1 MTTQTHRP
9 RRLRENK
16 VLREMLQETRL
27 HASELVYPL
36 FVKEGIVEKNF
47 IPSMPGIFQWPLSEI
62 ADEAQDCFDKGVRS
76 VILFGI
82 PKKKNEKASEAYNPN
97 GVIQQAIKKIKEKVP
112 ELFVIAD
119 ICLCE
124 YMSHGHCGVV
134 SKNGGIEND
143 PTLGLLAKTALTYTK
158 AGVDMVAPSDMMD
171 GRVASIRTVLDQN
184 GFTNLP
190 IMSYAV
196 KYASSFYGPFR
207 DIAESPPQFGDR
219 KTYQMDPANA
229 SEALREAFLDEKEG
243 ADILMVKPAL
253 PNLDI
258 LQRLKA
264 QTNLPLAAYQVSGE
278 YAMICAA
285 SEKGWI
291 KKEDVAQESLLSI
304 KRAGAQIIVTYF
316 AKDAAQ
322 FLSK

>member
-47 IPSMPGIFQWPLSEI
+47 IPSMPGIFQWPLSQI
-62 ADEAQDCFDKGVRS
+62 ADEAKDCFDKGVRS

-82 PKKKNEKASEAYNPN
+82 PKKKNEKASEAYNAN
-97 GVIQQAIKKIKEKVP
+97 GVVQQAIQKIKEKVP

-119 ICLCE
+119 VCLCE

-143 PTLGLLAKTALTYTK
+143 PSLDLLAKTALSYAK

-171 GRVASIRTVLDQN
+171 GRVASIRVTLDKN
-184 GFTNLP
+184 GFTHLP

-219 KTYQMDPANA
+219 KTYQMDPSNA
-229 SEALREAFLDEKEG
+229 REAVREALLDEAEG

-253 PNLDI
+253 SNLDI
-258 LQRLKA
+258 IQRLTQK
-264 QTNLPLAAYQVSGE
+264 TNLPLAAYQVSGE

-285 SEKGWI
+285 SEKGWV
-291 KKEDVAQESLLSI
+291 KKEDVAQESLIAI
-304 KRAGAQIIVTYF
+304 KRAGAQMIITYF
-316 AKDAAQ
+316 AKEIAQ
-322 FLSK
+322 TLSK

>member
-47 IPSMPGIFQWPLSEI
+47 IPSMPGIFQWPLSQI
-62 ADEAQDCFDKGVRS
+62 ADEAKDCFDKGVRS

-82 PKKKNEKASEAYNPN
+82 PKKKNEKASEAYNAN
-97 GVIQQAIKKIKEKVP
+97 GVVQQAIKKIKEKVP

-119 ICLCE
+119 VCLCE

-143 PTLGLLAKTALTYTK
+143 PSLDLLAKTALSYAK

-171 GRVASIRTVLDQN
+171 GRVAAIRALLDQN
-184 GFTNLP
+184 GFTHLP
-190 IMSYAV
+190 ILSYAV

-264 QTNLPLAAYQVSGE
+264 KTNLPLAAYQVSGE

-285 SEKGWI
+285 SEKGWVN
-291 KKEDVAQESLLSI
+291 KEDVAQESLLSI

-316 AKDAAQ
+316 AKEIAQ
-322 FLSK
+322 SLSK